1 MKRHVIVKLARYRY
15 PVYAKVRSFDSLRI
29 LRYGINTI

>member
-1 MKRHVIVKLARYRY
+1 MKRHVIVKLARY
-15 PVYAKVRSFDSLRI
+15 PVYAKVRSLDSLRI